1 MTAGLSS
8 NFSTPAQTRPI
19 DPLTRADPRAK
30 GRAALGGA
38 GDDMAIPPYGSVGG
52 APGDGAA
59 SGPGSAHGHPVQEPS
74 SAPLALAAL
83 IVCLAAFVLGL
94 VPLLGAVLGFVGIV
108 LVVITAR
115 RGLATKRTYVGA
127 LAAALGA
134 LASIA
139 ASIALVGLVLTPAA
153 PSPSEPTIA
162 AGETGEVDVDA
173 EADAETSGQATEEE
187 ASTDVE
193 PASDDQPATED
204 EPATTPTT
212 TTPAEPTEEP
222 SPTPTAAPTASPD
235 LSTYE
240 ELDERSL
247 AQIVKAPDDH
257 IGRQVIVYGAIT
269 QLDAATGKCFV
280 RISIAH
286 APQDAWYDY
295 EHNSV
300 GFAGDGESDCP
311 VLDPFVADDEVK
323 LWITIGGSISY
334 DTQIGGSTTVPAYL
348 IADAELQ

>member
-1 MTAGLSS
+1 MKSC
-8 NFSTPAQTRPI
+8 
-19 DPLTRADPRAK
+19 
-30 GRAALGGA
+30 AAIGGA
-38 GDDMAIPPYGSVGG
+38 GDDVAMPPYGSVSGEPSDH
-52 APGDGAA
+52 ATSA
-59 SGPGSAHGHPVQEPS
+59 SGTPHDLPPGRVA

-83 IVCLAAFVLGL
+83 IVCIAAFVLGL
-94 VPLLGAVLGFVGIV
+94 VPLLGAGLGLVGIL
-108 LVVITAR
+108 LVVIAAR

-127 LAAALGA
+127 LAAAVGGLV
-134 LASIA
+134 SIA
-139 ASIALVGLVLTPAA
+139 ASIALVGLVLMPADPGAPEPIVATGETEEPGQEAEVNAEPSDPAA
-153 PSPSEPTIA
+153 DE
-162 AGETGEVDVDA
+162 
-173 EADAETSGQATEEE
+173 ETSPE
-187 ASTDVE
+187 AE
-193 PASDDQPATED
+193 PAKNEQPLAED
-204 EPATTPTT
+204 EPVSTA
-212 TTPAEPTEEP
+212 TTPAEQTEEP
-222 SPTPTAAPTASPD
+222 SPAPSEAPD

-240 ELDERSL
+240 ELEERTL

-280 RISIAH
+280 RISIAD

-300 GFAGDGESDCP
+300 GVAGDGESDCP

-348 IADAELQ
+348 IDDAELQ